1 MSMSSVCLGL
11 FSCKFQPLPCVVA
24 LSSSLV
30 IVPKC
35 RSCARAA
42 LITVSSV
49 CSSQTK
55 LAECLALR
63 GVFSNRFGFVLV
75 VAALSSLIEI
85 WIYSS
90 CCVGLVSSE
99 HKGNM
104 PV

>member
-1 MSMSSVCLGL
+1 MSYDVFLSL
-11 FSCKFQPLPCVVA
+11 FSCGFQPLPCDVA

-30 IVPKC
+30 VVPT
-35 RSCARAA
+35 AGPVQGLP

-55 LAECLALR
+55 LAEFASQ
-63 GVFSNRFGFVLV
+63 GVFSNRFGIVLV

-85 WIYSS
+85 WIYSR
-90 CCVGLVSSE
+90 CCVGPGSSE

-104 PV
+104 AA